1 MRRISDPRQIDAWLE
16 ASGVRDWFDTR
27 DLTFQAF
34 AYEKGE
40 YLTSPQRRLD
50 WLLFLV
56 EGSVRIY
63 GIHESGSMVPV
74 DRLSPVALLGDLEFV
89 EDGHGSFYAEASTPA
104 ACLALPVPV
113 YRDQLDRDI
122 RFLHTLLKA
131 YSAKIKTISA
141 LDITAAT
148 IEERVLLYMETAC
161 RDRELRGIENAV
173 LQLRCSRRQLQRV
186 LRKLCEEGRVRKT
199 GKGRYQ
205 LV

>member
-1 MRRISDPRQIDAWLE
+1 MRRISDQKQIDAWLE
-16 ASGVRDWFDTR
+16 ASGVGEWFDTP
-27 DLTFQAF
+27 DLVFQAF

-63 GIHESGSMVPV
+63 GIHESGSLLPV
-74 DRLSPVALLGDLEFV
+74 DRLSPVVLLGDLEFV
-89 EDGHGSFYAEASTPA
+89 EGGHSSFYAEASTPA

-113 YRDQLDRDI
+113 YRDQLNRDI
-122 RFLHTLLKA
+122 RFLHALLKA
-131 YSAKIKTISA
+131 YSAKIRIFSA
-141 LDITAAT
+141 MDITAAT

-161 RDRELRGIENAV
+161 PGRELQGIENTV

-186 LRKLCEEGRVRKT
+186 LRKLSEEGRVRKT